1 MAEKT
6 RKLAPTTLL
15 ILLAVAS
22 FAAAAVTLTNITE
35 WHIQAYGKPP
45 IVKVAGADAA
55 SGLIS
60 VSTTTGNNGEN
71 RTVITIKGY
80 TGDPTNYTEVIKIC
94 NEDTSNSY
102 SVKLVYKGVLNGGQ
116 WSQYVRYITLG
127 LGSATPVQIT
137 SSTAKGTTI
146 GPVTIGPAT
155 QQGPTCVP
163 VSAEVLIDSS
173 TPQNLYNQDLM
184 SIEVDVVSTTP
195 PP

>member
-1 MAEKT
+1 MAEKA

-35 WHIQAYGKPP
+35 WRIQAYGTPP

-60 VSTTTGNNGEN
+60 VSTTAGSNGEN

-94 NEDTSNSY
+94 NKDTSNSY
-102 SVKLVYKGVLNGGQ
+102 SVKLVYKGVISNNG
-116 WSQYVRYITLG
+116 WSEYVSYIALG
-127 LGSATPVQIT
+127 LGSINPVKIT
-137 SSTAKGTTI
+137 SSTPIGTTI

-155 QQGPTCVP
+155 QQGPTCVSVP
-163 VSAEVLIDSS
+163 AEVLINKD
-173 TPQNLYNQDLM
+173 TPQSQYNQDLM
-184 SIEVDVVSTTP
+184 SIEVDVVATTSP
-195 PP
+195 

>member
-22 FAAAAVTLTNITE
+22 FAAAAITLTNITE
-35 WHIQAYGKPP
+35 WHIQAYGTPP

-60 VSTTTGNNGEN
+60 VSTTTGSNGEN
-71 RTVITIKGY
+71 RTIITIKGY
-80 TGDPTNYTEVIKIC
+80 TGDPTHYTEVIKIC
-94 NEDTSNSY
+94 NKDLNNRY
-102 SVKLVYKGVLNGGQ
+102 SVKLVYKGVLNDGQ
-116 WSQYVRYITLG
+116 WSQYVSYITLG

-137 SSTAKGTTI
+137 SSTTKGTTI
-146 GPVTIGPAT
+146 GPVTIDPAT

-163 VSAEVLIDSS
+163 VSAEVLIDRR
-173 TPQNLYNQDLM
+173 TPQDQYNQDLM
-184 SIEVDVVSTTP
+184 SIVVDVVSTTSP
-195 PP
+195 